1 MERTL
6 YKKPEALG
14 FRPRVVPMTLA
25 SHLLN
30 LNLFFGNDLSV
41 RLLISNT
48 QGGFEQDS
56 IHKMP
61 GTRRCSTNV
70 NFPLLSV
77 ITWLQ
82 CGQFLKNKDGQVCG
96 RNKQSSLCPSVSWMS
111 NGVLE
116 T

>member
-14 FRPRVVPMTLA
+14 FRPRVFPMTLA
-25 SHLLN
+25 SHLLD
-30 LNLFFGNDLSV
+30 LNLFFGNDLSAG
-41 RLLISNT
+41 LLISNT

-56 IHKMP
+56 ICKMP

-70 NFPLLSV
+70 NFPLLSD

-82 CGQFLKNKDGQVCG
+82 CGQFLKNKDLQVCG
-96 RNKQSSLCPSVSWMS
+96 HNRQSSCVLQSAWMS
-111 NGVLE
+111 NGILE